1 MTDSWAFDQPLE
13 GKTPTS
19 SIEERAKIA
28 ALFNKVDTVVTE
40 EVDYATAFEKQ
51 QKKQEKPVVSKSK
64 NQPHSDQPQKST
76 ITNEYQQHL
85 AAMVA
90 QNKEE
95 IANSQKKI
103 EELHQLIDEKNK
115 HNKKL
120 EAISAAIDEL

>member
-1 MTDSWAFDQPLE
+1 Q
-13 GKTPTS
+13 
-19 SIEERAKIA
+19 AKPI
-28 ALFNKVDTVVTE
+28 
-40 EVDYATAFEKQ
+40 
-51 QKKQEKPVVSKSK
+51 VSMSK
-64 NQPHSDQPQKST
+64 NQPHSNQSKKT
-76 ITNEYQQHL
+76 NITNDYQQYL